1 MNYLNNSKKLNF
13 EKTKNFFLLGQI
25 LNQQEHYQDDDHL
38 DQSYI
43 QSLMSQLMN
52 D

>member
-1 MNYLNNSKKLNF
+1 MNYLNNSKKFNF
-13 EKTKNFFLLGQI
+13 EKTKKILLGQI

-43 QSLMSQLMN
+43 QLLMSQLMN